1 MGKPSK
7 EERKRMRREAE
18 QSLRIEEFFSHV
30 VSSKST
36 LSDASPTSIV
46 DHASQVGVA
55 LEHRQI
61 DGTSHSFGVPNADE
75 QFAVVLGYAE
85 LSPEIVEQAE
95 FYEWLF
101 ADVEKLQLG
110 MPTISYRAKVNLD
123 PVVDFLHQTMLRV
136 LGRLTHGILISGWGR
151 YVGDDWLAWSLDYN
165 DPDMFKVNRVY
176 DESQPDYH
184 ALLDRFPQL
193 RFPSAK

>member
-30 VSSKST
+30 VSPTAT
-36 LSDASPTSIV
+36 LTDSSPAAIV
-46 DHASQVGVA
+46 DHASRVA
-55 LEHRQI
+55 VSLEHRKI
-61 DGTSHSFGVPNADE
+61 DANSHSFGVPGGDG
-75 QFAVVLGYAE
+75 QFAIALGYTE
-85 LSPEIVEQAE
+85 LSHEIVQQAE
-95 FYEWLF
+95 CYEWLF
-101 ADVEKLQLG
+101 EDVEKLKLG
-110 MPTISYRAKVNLD
+110 LPTITVRAKLNLD

-136 LGRLTHGILISGWGR
+136 LGRLTNGILISGTGR

-165 DPDMFKVNRVY
+165 EPDMFKVDRVY
-176 DESQPDYH
+176 DDSQPDFS

-193 RFPSAK
+193 RFPSE

>member
-1 MGKPSK
+1 MSKPSK

-18 QSLRIEEFFSHV
+18 QSIRIEEFFSHV
-30 VSSKST
+30 VSPKAT
-36 LSDASPTSIV
+36 LPDSSPAAIV
-46 DHASQVGVA
+46 DHASQVGVS

-61 DGTSHSFGVPNADE
+61 DDTSHSFGVPDADC
-75 QFAVVLGYAE
+75 QFAVGLGYTE
-85 LSPEIVEQAE
+85 LSHEIVQQAE

-101 ADVEKLQLG
+101 EDVEKLQLG
-110 MPTISYRAKVNLD
+110 LPTITFRAKVNLD

-136 LGRLTHGILISGWGR
+136 LGRLTNGILISGTGR

-165 DPDMFKVNRVY
+165 DPDMFKVDRVY
-176 DESQPDYH
+176 DDLQPNFH

-193 RFPSAK
+193 RFPSM